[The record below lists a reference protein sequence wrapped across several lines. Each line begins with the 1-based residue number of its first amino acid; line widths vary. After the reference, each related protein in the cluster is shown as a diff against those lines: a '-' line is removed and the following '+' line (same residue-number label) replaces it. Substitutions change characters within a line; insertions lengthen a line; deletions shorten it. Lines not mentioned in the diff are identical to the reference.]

1 MGAFFLVKD
10 LLPWVTK
17 SLPFLCAFWLYTK
30 AMKVQGRDCTL
41 TIAKDGELIPLPYSE
56 ETVRQASKGYALP
69 GCIGI
74 RNREKIV
81 ETGKCITG
89 CVVTRLEYNNIL
101 ALFLL
106 LFYSIEK
113 FDILVDRVCEKL
125 IYKNVSVKEFELRG
139 ENGESLYFRL
149 DVKDSDDSYIDDWPV
164 VMPALPWGE
173 CRTFYYDGHSVIADL
188 KTLPLV
194 YRFELTGKFT
204 EKAKYQITLY
214 FPLSTVH
221 YPTQNK
227 IEKLTITLDQRL
239 GIWLD
244 LYDLK
249 PLDDMADINCADTVL
264 CFQKF
269 EVTGIVVF
277 NIRNAEQN
285 TQVVL

>member
-1 MGAFFLVKD
+1 MMIQG
-10 LLPWVTK
+10 K
-17 SLPFLCAFWLYTK
+17 S
-30 AMKVQGRDCTL
+30 CTL
-41 TIAKDGELIPLPYSE
+41 TVAKDGEYYPLPYSE

-69 GCIGI
+69 GCIGR
-74 RNREKIV
+74 RNREKLV
-81 ETGKCITG
+81 ETGKAITG

-106 LFYSIEK
+106 LFYSDSK
-113 FDILVDRVCEKL
+113 FDILVDRVCTKL

-139 ENGESLYFRL
+139 ENGEALYFRL
-149 DVKDSDDSYIDDWPV
+149 DVKDNDDSYVTGWDITTPS
-164 VMPALPWGE
+164 LPWTE
-173 CRTFYYDGHSVIADL
+173 CRTFYYDGHSVIADS
-188 KTLPLV
+188 KNLPLV

-214 FPLSTVH
+214 FPLNTEH
-221 YPTQNK
+221 YPTQNN
-227 IEKLTITLDQRL
+227 IEKLTIQLDART

-249 PLDDMADINCADTVL
+249 PLDDMTDINCADTVL

-269 EVTGIVVF
+269 EVTGAVVF
-277 NIRNAEQN
+277 NIRNQSQN

>member
-1 MGAFFLVKD
+1 
-10 LLPWVTK
+10 
-17 SLPFLCAFWLYTK
+17 
-30 AMKVQGRDCTL
+30 MKVQGRDCTL
-41 TIAKDGELIPLPYSE
+41 TIAKDGEFYPLPYSE
-56 ETVRQASKGYALP
+56 ETVRTVSKGYVLP
-69 GCIGI
+69 GCIGR

-81 ETGKCITG
+81 ETGKSICG

-106 LFYSIEK
+106 LFYSNEK
-113 FDILVDRVCEKL
+113 FDILVDRVCENL
-125 IYKNVSVKEFELRG
+125 FYKNVSVKEFELRG
-139 ENGESLYFRL
+139 ENGEPLYLRL
-149 DVKDSDDSYIDDWPV
+149 DVKENDDSYVDDWPV
-164 VMPALPWGE
+164 TLPALPWSE

-188 KTLPLV
+188 KKLPLV

-214 FPLSTVH
+214 FPLNTEH

-227 IEKLTITLDQRL
+227 IEKLSISLDQRF

-264 CFQKF
+264 CYQKF
-269 EVTGIVVF
+269 EVTGFVVF
-277 NIRNAEQN
+277 TIRNAKQN

>member
-1 MGAFFLVKD
+1 MMIQG
-10 LLPWVTK
+10 K
-17 SLPFLCAFWLYTK
+17 S
-30 AMKVQGRDCTL
+30 CTL
-41 TIAKDGELIPLPYSE
+41 TVAKDGEYYPLPYSE
-56 ETVRQASKGYALP
+56 ETVRQASKGFALP
-69 GCIGI
+69 GCIGR
-74 RNREKIV
+74 RNREKLV
-81 ETGKCITG
+81 ETGKTITG

-106 LFYSIEK
+106 LFYSDSK
-113 FDILVDRVCEKL
+113 FDILVDRVCNKL

-139 ENGESLYFRL
+139 ENNEPLYIRL
-149 DVKDSDDSYIDDWPV
+149 DVKENDDSYITGWDINTPSLKWS
-164 VMPALPWGE
+164 E
-173 CRTFYYDGHSVIADL
+173 CRTFYYDGHSVIADS

-214 FPLSTVH
+214 FPLNTEH
-221 YPTQNK
+221 YPTQNN
-227 IEKLTITLDQRL
+227 IEKLSITLDQRT

-249 PLDDMADINCADTVL
+249 PLDDMTDINCADTVL

-269 EVTGIVVF
+269 EVTGAVVF
-277 NIRNAEQN
+277 NIRNQSQN

>member
-1 MGAFFLVKD
+1 
-10 LLPWVTK
+10 
-17 SLPFLCAFWLYTK
+17 
-30 AMKVQGRDCTL
+30 MKVQGRDCTL
-41 TIAKDGELIPLPYSE
+41 TIAKDGEYYPLPYSE
-56 ETVRQASKGYALP
+56 ETVRTASKGYALP
-69 GCIGI
+69 GVIGL
-74 RNREKIV
+74 RNREKLV
-81 ETGKCITG
+81 ENGKAITG

-106 LFYSIEK
+106 LFYSNEK

-125 IYKNVSVKEFELRG
+125 IYKNVSVKDFELRA
-139 ENGESLYFRL
+139 ENNKPLYFRL
-149 DVKDSDDSYIDDWPV
+149 DVKDNDDSFTTGWDITTPS
-164 VMPALPWGE
+164 LPWSE

-188 KTLPLV
+188 KNLPLV

-204 EKAKYQITLY
+204 EKTKYQLTLY
-214 FPLSTVH
+214 FPLNTEH

-227 IEKLTITLDQRL
+227 IEKLSITLDQRL

-264 CFQKF
+264 CYQKF

-277 NIRNAEQN
+277 NIRNAQQN

>member
-1 MGAFFLVKD
+1 
-10 LLPWVTK
+10 
-17 SLPFLCAFWLYTK
+17 
-30 AMKVQGRDCTL
+30 MKVQGRDCTL
-41 TIAKDGELIPLPYSE
+41 TLLKDNEYYPLPYSE

-69 GCIGI
+69 GVIGI
-74 RNREKIV
+74 RNREKLV
-81 ETGKCITG
+81 ETGKAITG

-106 LFYSIEK
+106 LFYSDDE
-113 FDILVDRVCEKL
+113 FDILADRVCEKL
-125 IYKNVSVKEFELRG
+125 IYKNVSVKEFELRA
-139 ENGESLYFRL
+139 ENKKAFYFRF
-149 DVKDSDDSYIDDWPV
+149 DVKENEASYVNGWDITTPS
-164 VMPALPWGE
+164 LPWNQ
-173 CRTFYYDGHSVIADL
+173 CRTYYYDGHSVIADL

-194 YRFELTGKFT
+194 YRFELSGKFT

-214 FPLSTVH
+214 FPLNTEH

-227 IEKLTITLDQRL
+227 IEKLTIQIDARN

-249 PLDDMADINCADTVL
+249 PLDDMVDINCTDTVL
-264 CFQKF
+264 CYQKF

>member
-1 MGAFFLVKD
+1 
-10 LLPWVTK
+10 
-17 SLPFLCAFWLYTK
+17 
-30 AMKVQGRDCTL
+30 MKVQGRDCTL
-41 TIAKDGELIPLPYSE
+41 TIAKDGEYYPLPYSE
-56 ETVRQASKGYALP
+56 ETVRTASKGYALP
-69 GCIGI
+69 GVIGL

-81 ETGKCITG
+81 ETGKCICG

-106 LFYSIEK
+106 LFYSNEK
-113 FDILVDRVCEKL
+113 FDILVDRVCTKL
-125 IYKNVSVKEFELRG
+125 IYKNLSIKEFELRG
-139 ENGESLYFRL
+139 ENGEHLYFRL
-149 DVKDSDDSYIDDWPV
+149 DIKDNNDSFVDDWPIAL
-164 VMPALPWGE
+164 PALPWSE
-173 CRTFYYDGHSVIADL
+173 CRTFYYDGHSIIADL

-204 EKAKYQITLY
+204 EKTKYQITLY
-214 FPLSTVH
+214 FPLSTEH

-227 IEKLTITLDQRL
+227 IEKLTLTLDQRL

-269 EVTGIVVF
+269 EVTGAVVF
-277 NIRNAEQN
+277 NIRNQN
-285 TQVVL
+285 ENKTVVL

>member
-1 MGAFFLVKD
+1 
-10 LLPWVTK
+10 
-17 SLPFLCAFWLYTK
+17 
-30 AMKVQGRDCTL
+30 MKVQGRDCTL
-41 TIAKDGELIPLPYSE
+41 TIAKDGEYYPLPYSE
-56 ETVRQASKGYALP
+56 ETVRTVSKGYALP
-69 GCIGI
+69 GCIGK

-81 ETGKCITG
+81 ETGKSISG

-106 LFYSIEK
+106 LFCSNDK

-125 IYKNVSVKEFELRG
+125 IYKNVTVKEFELRG
-139 ENGESLYFRL
+139 ENGEPLYFRL
-149 DVKDSDDSYIDDWPV
+149 DVKDSDDSYIDVWPIGL
-164 VMPALPWGE
+164 PAMPWGE
-173 CRTFYYDGHSVIADL
+173 IPASSAGMTQEDRWRTFYYDGHSVIADL

-214 FPLSTVH
+214 FPLSTEH

-277 NIRNAEQN
+277 NIRNSEQN

>member
-1 MGAFFLVKD
+1 
-10 LLPWVTK
+10 
-17 SLPFLCAFWLYTK
+17 
-30 AMKVQGRDCTL
+30 MKVQGRDCTL
-41 TIAKDGELIPLPYSE
+41 TLLKDNEYYPLPYSE

-81 ETGKCITG
+81 ETGKSITG

-106 LFYSIEK
+106 LFYSNEK

-125 IYKNVSVKEFELRG
+125 IYKNVNVKEFQLRG
-139 ENGESLYFRL
+139 ENKNSLYLRL
-149 DVKDSDDSYIDDWPV
+149 DVKENNDSFVTGWDINTPSLSWEP
-164 VMPALPWGE
+164 
-173 CRTFYYDGHSVIADL
+173 CRTFYFDGHSVIADL
-188 KTLPLV
+188 KKLPLV
-194 YRFELTGKFT
+194 YRFELIGKFT

-214 FPLSTVH
+214 FPLSENH
-221 YPTQNK
+221 YPNQNR
-227 IEKLTITLDQRL
+227 IEKLSITLDL
-239 GIWLD
+239 KNGVSLD

-269 EVTGIVVF
+269 EVCGIVVF
-277 NIRNAEQN
+277 NIRNQEQN
-285 TQVVL
+285 TTVVL